1 MGLFILLILLE
12 IILSHQHVTLRAV
25 DCVAECCKAARMHT
39 STKLIVIPYLVL
51 FCFFLQYATYF
62 MNLSLID
69 KVLSLVWGM
78 GMN

>member
-1 MGLFILLILLE
+1 
-12 IILSHQHVTLRAV
+12 
-25 DCVAECCKAARMHT
+25 
-39 STKLIVIPYLVL
+39 
-51 FCFFLQYATYF
+51 